1 MYEENKKFSW
11 TNFFIKGIIV
21 IIFILFAVWLLSLSN
36 KGISNQL
43 NVLTD
48 NIFKENID
56 RMKEVGKSYF
66 TTERLPQN
74 VGEVK
79 TLTLA
84 KMYDEKLI
92 LEIKDKYGHAC
103 SATNSYVSVEK
114 LEDEYQMKVYLECGE
129 ESDYIIVIMGCY
141 DYCQFDICERT
152 DQNTPN
158 KQIEYE
164 YKKNT
169 GGKWTDYGSWSEW
182 SKVSVTKT
190 DYRQVETKVVKE
202 EYTNNKTII
211 EKKYISDGTCPE
223 VSGYT
228 LVSKNNGTCTYK
240 KSVTID
246 NGAVSCPTAP
256 SGYTYV
262 SNDGKTCI
270 YTKNVTVDNGAVSCP
285 TAPSGYTYVSNDGK
299 ICKYSKTV
307 TTKTDALCP
316 TAPSGYTYV
325 SNDGNTCTYKKT
337 KAKYSCPAI
346 GNGFTYKSREGD
358 TCIYTKTYKKFVS
371 SCDGCAGVWQT
382 VTDTKKQKANVSY
395 NTSYETLAT
404 YCKAGYTKENGKCI
418 STSTTYETKNA
429 YCSIGTISNGRC
441 LTTNKIYDYKSTY
454 CSIGTISNGRCITS
468 SIKTITKNVMCPT
481 GQYLRDNKCY
491 QDIET
496 VVPVKETRN
505 VTYYRYRIRQYIGS
519 TVDYKWSKSK
529 EDKDLLNAGY
539 RLTGRTR

>member
-1 MYEENKKFSW
+1 MTKYILCVIINVDFFEGGIYMYEENKKFSW

-43 NVLTD
+43 NVLTE

-246 NGAVSCPTAP
+246 NGT
-256 SGYTYV
+256 
-262 SNDGKTCI
+262 
-270 YTKNVTVDNGAVSCP
+270 VSCP

-371 SCDGCAGVWQT
+371 SCDGCAGVWQS

-418 STSTTYETKNA
+418 STNTTYETK
-429 YCSIGTISNGRC
+429 
-441 LTTNKIYDYKSTY
+441 KVY

-468 SIKTITKNVMCPT
+468 SIKTTTKNVMCPT

-505 VTYYRYRIRQYIGS
+505 VTYYRYRIRQYIGG

>member
-92 LEIKDKYGHAC
+92 LEIKDKYGNAC

-164 YKKNT
+164 YKKTT

-246 NGAVSCPTAP
+246 NGTVS
-256 SGYTYV
+256 
-262 SNDGKTCI
+262 
-270 YTKNVTVDNGAVSCP
+270 
-285 TAPSGYTYVSNDGK
+285 
-299 ICKYSKTV
+299 
-307 TTKTDALCP
+307 CP

-371 SCDGCAGVWQT
+371 SCDGCAGVWQS

-395 NTSYETLAT
+395 NTSYET
-404 YCKAGYTKENGKCI
+404 KKV
-418 STSTTYETKNA
+418 
-429 YCSIGTISNGRC
+429 
-441 LTTNKIYDYKSTY
+441 Y

-505 VTYYRYRIRQYIGS
+505 VTYYRYRIRQYIGG